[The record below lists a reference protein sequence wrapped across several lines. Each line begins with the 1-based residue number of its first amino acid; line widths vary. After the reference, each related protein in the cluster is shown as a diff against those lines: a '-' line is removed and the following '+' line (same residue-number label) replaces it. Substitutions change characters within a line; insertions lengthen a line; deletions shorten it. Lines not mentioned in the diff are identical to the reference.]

1 MIDLLE
7 TKIGIVLKRFR
18 LLTSTVLWFYSMDQK
33 TQKKILDWIRNDQ
46 LQKGLDEDNDVIGLY
61 SEWTEKINPEK
72 VAGTPYTL
80 EDTGE
85 FYRSLFVTVFNDVF
99 EIDGEAQKSPT
110 DNLFTKYGNGI
121 VGLNSQSKEKLR
133 LEIINRIHEY
143 IRIKILQ

>member
-99 EIDGEAQKSPT
+99 
-110 DNLFTKYGNGI
+110 
-121 VGLNSQSKEKLR
+121 
-133 LEIINRIHEY
+133 
-143 IRIKILQ
+143 

>member
-1 MIDLLE
+1 
-7 TKIGIVLKRFR
+7 
-18 LLTSTVLWFYSMDQK
+18 MDQK

>member
-110 DNLFTKYGNGI
+110 DNLFTKYGDGI